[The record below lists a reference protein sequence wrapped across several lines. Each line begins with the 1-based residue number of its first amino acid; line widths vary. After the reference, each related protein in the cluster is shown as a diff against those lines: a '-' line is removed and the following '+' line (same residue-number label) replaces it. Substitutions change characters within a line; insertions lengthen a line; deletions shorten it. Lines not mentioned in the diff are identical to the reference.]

1 MSIISLF
8 SASHCHGSEVA
19 QAVRDR
25 LGYDLLSNEQLLSE
39 ASQRFQVPVDKLTN
53 AMHGQVSVFNKL
65 THERERNLA
74 YLRATLAE
82 LIQRDDL
89 VYHGFAG
96 HLLPRDLPNVLRV
109 CLVARQEYRA
119 ALAAQGGEITAEAAR
134 KLVSKEDDERKRWTL
149 YLFGLSP
156 WAKDLYDVIVP
167 MDSTAVDAA
176 VATIADQAGK
186 PPIKTTKAS
195 QKCMKDFLLT
205 AGVQLVLAQK
215 AQDAG
220 LDVSSA
226 DGVVTVT
233 VNRNILRLK
242 HFENEL
248 KALVLGVSGA
258 KDMTMELGPH
268 FHPRSRYEKMVEE
281 SMPKFLLV
289 DDEKEFV
296 LTLSERLESRNL
308 GSAIAYDGEEAMAI
322 MEVDAPDVMVLDLKM
337 PGIDGLE
344 VLRRVKRER
353 PATEVIILTGHG
365 SEQERRRAME
375 LGAFAYLEKPA
386 NIDVLA
392 EAMKQA
398 YSKTK
403 KLKGDAS

>member
-8 SASHCHGSEVA
+8 SASHSHGCEVA
-19 QAVRDR
+19 QGVRDR
-25 LGYDLLSNEQLLSE
+25 LGYDLLSNEQLLAAASE
-39 ASQRFQVPVDKLTN
+39 RFQVPVDKLKH
-53 AMHGQVSVFNKL
+53 AMHGPVSVFNKL

-74 YLRATLAE
+74 YIRATLAE

-96 HLLPRDLPNVLRV
+96 HLLPRDLQNLLRV
-109 CLVARQEYRA
+109 CLVAKLDYRA
-119 ALAAQGGEITAEAAR
+119 ALAAQGDGIAAETAK
-134 KLVSKEDDERKRWTL
+134 KLVAKEDDERKRWTL

-156 WAKDLYDVIVP
+156 WAKELYDILLP

-176 VATIADQAGK
+176 VATIAEHAGK
-186 PPIKTTKAS
+186 PPIKTMKAS

-205 AGVQLVLAQK
+205 ARVQLALALK
-215 AQDAG
+215 GQDVD
-220 LDVSSA
+220 LDVSSD

-233 VNRNILRLK
+233 LNRNVVRLK

-248 KALVLGVSGA
+248 RGMVLGVSGTEE
-258 KDMTMELGPH
+258 MRMVLGPH

-281 SMPKFLLV
+281 AMPKFLLV

-308 GSAIAYDGEEAMAI
+308 GSAIAYDGEEAMSI

-365 SEQERRRAME
+365 SDQEKRQAME

-392 EAMKQA
+392 ETMKQA
-398 YSKTK
+398 YSKTQK
-403 KLKGDAS
+403 TKGDAS